1 MVVRGNEH
9 IPADQ
14 VLAVV
19 STKVNDPLNE
29 QKLRNDVQAILN
41 LGDFADALVR
51 VEPVAAGVRVL
62 FIVVENPVVTAI
74 VLNGNTV
81 VSSDD
86 IITALGVAT
95 GRVLNT
101 VAMRNGAR
109 AVEKLYQDRGYILA
123 RVADLSVDDA
133 GGLTM
138 TIAEGRIEAI
148 KIDGLHKTKDYV
160 VRRLLTFKP
169 GDVFNATA
177 VNSSLKRLFQLQY
190 FSDVKAQPGP
200 GTEPDTVDVTI
211 LVTEERTATLSL
223 GVGYSTVTGIQ
234 GLIGLRDTDFGGNGQ
249 TLSTQYN
256 STAFYGNNFVVAF
269 REPFFLGTRTAFD
282 IQGFNQTTIPT
293 DYSQGFSSPFQ
304 YNMLQNGGSLSF
316 TQPLDSTWSFT
327 YGAKTVNTLFGPPSL
342 GTPPPV
348 GFTFTPGTVNA
359 LLLGTAQD
367 TRNDPINPTSGDRFE
382 LSTAFAMQ
390 AWGGAFSF
398 QKYDLDFSHFFP
410 SGGGDS
416 TIAVHAHVGYGTGPI
431 VIPPSQVLPIQ
442 EQYYLGG
449 QNTLR
454 GYATGRFRGDEMVLA
469 SAEYRFP
476 LSSIGLFSHFTGITM
491 ILFADAGD
499 AEIGTGSSFNLKMD
513 YGMGFAVKTGIGLFR
528 IDYGVSQEGSQLW
541 ISTGA
546 LF

>member
-9 IPADQ
+9 VPADQ
-14 VLAVV
+14 ILAVV

-29 QKLRNDVQAILN
+29 QKLRNDVQTILN

-51 VEPVAAGVRVL
+51 VEPVPAGVRVV

-74 VLNGNTV
+74 VIKGTTV

-86 IITALGVAT
+86 IIAALGVPT

-109 AVEKLYQDRGYILA
+109 AIEKLYQDRGYILA
-123 RVADLSVDDA
+123 RVADLSVDDEGA
-133 GGLTM
+133 LTL

-160 VRRLLTFKP
+160 IRRLLTFKP

-177 VNSSLKRLFQLQY
+177 VNTSLKRLFQLQY

-200 GTEPDTVDVTI
+200 GTEPDTVDVTV

-234 GLIGLRDTDFGGNGQ
+234 GLIGLRDNDFGGNGQ
-249 TLSTQYN
+249 TLSAQYN
-256 STAFYGNNFVVAF
+256 STAFYGNNIVVAF
-269 REPFFLGTRTAFD
+269 HEPFFLGSRTAFD

-293 DYSQGFSSPFQ
+293 DYSLGFFSSFQ
-304 YNMLQNGGSLSF
+304 YNMLQNGGTLSF

-327 YGAKTVNTLFGPPSL
+327 YGAKSVNTSFGSPSL
-342 GTPPPV
+342 GTPPPS
-348 GFTFTPGTVNA
+348 TFVSGTLVPSTGTVNA

-367 TRNDPINPTSGDRFE
+367 TRNDPINPTAGDRIE
-382 LSTAFAMQ
+382 LSTELAMQ

-416 TIAVHAHVGYGTGPI
+416 TIAAHVHVGVG
-431 VIPPSQVLPIQ
+431 SQTLPIQ

-454 GYATGRFRGDEMVLA
+454 GYPTGRFRGDQMALITG
-469 SAEYRFP
+469 EYRFP

-499 AEIGTGSSFNLKMD
+499 AEPVGSGSFNLKTD
-513 YGMGFAVKTGIGLFR
+513 YGVGFAVKTGIGLFR
-528 IDYGVSQEGSQLW
+528 IDYGISPEGSQLW